1 MKILPLAVMIALAG
15 CANQEPTPEPVA
27 VAVIESSTASEIPVV
42 LSGAMESPPV
52 ETAATGRAL
61 ILVNEDGTIS
71 GVIEAPGIA
80 DATAAIEDDAAD
92 AAAPAVVMLVPVGD
106 GSWEVPRGTRLTSA
120 QMARYK
126 SGKLSANVRSK
137 AHPRGEVRAQLQGK
151 TQQVKARSSSA
162 TSGAASK

>member
-1 MKILPLAVMIALAG
+1 MKILPLALMIALAG
-15 CANQEPTPEPVA
+15 CATREPAPEPVA
-27 VAVIESSTASEIPVV
+27 VAIVESSTGGEHPIV

-52 ETAATGRAL
+52 QTGATGWAL

-80 DATAAIEDDAAD
+80 DATAAIEDETAD
-92 AAAPAVVMLVPVGD
+92 AAAPVVVMLVPVGD
-106 GSWEVPRGTRLTSA
+106 GRWEVPRGTRLTSA

-137 AHPRGEVRAQLQGK
+137 AHPKGEVRAQLRGQ
-151 TQQVKARSSSA
+151 TQQATARSPSA
-162 TSGAASK
+162 TSGAAGK